1 MNALVLA
8 TTLSTFL
15 LSNISGAATADENT
29 PLLFQPSPTC
39 NVKSTKLD
47 VELSAAYLAYTV
59 NHLDISVT
67 YYRILNNIYRSAQN
81 ILKAID
87 EAFSQTNGTVFPL
100 KRDTMERQKTLVRKV
115 LVATSD
121 LLRPYQRTI
130 ALKRQQLRQLNC
142 QLDFSKWVTVKPG
155 KIPDDEQDSEIFSF
169 AQLDIET
176 KALTTCF
183 QSTKMDHVKRMIS
196 CLDEY
201 IKQLARIRTSYTD
214 QNDVNQKDQIR
225 RIERDIAQAACE
237 KGEFAALI
245 APSN

>member
-1 MNALVLA
+1 MNASVLA

-15 LSNISGAATADENT
+15 LSNISGAATADANT
-29 PLLFQPSPTC
+29 PLLFPPSPPC
-39 NVKSTKLD
+39 KVKPTKFD
-47 VELSAAYLAYTV
+47 ELSAAYLAYTV
-59 NHLDISVT
+59 KHLDISVT
-67 YYRILNNIYRSAQN
+67 YHRILENIFRSAQN
-81 ILKAID
+81 ILNAID
-87 EAFSQTNGTVFPL
+87 DAFSQTNGTVFPL
-100 KRDTMERQKTLVRKV
+100 KRDTMERQKTLVREI
-115 LVATSD
+115 LVATSG
-121 LLRPYQRTI
+121 LLRSYQDTI
-130 ALKRQQLRQLNC
+130 ASEKQKLRQLNC

-155 KIPDDEQDSEIFSF
+155 KIPDKEQASEIFSF

-183 QSTKMDHVKRMIS
+183 QSTKLDHVRRMIS

-214 QNDVNQKDQIR
+214 KNDVNQKDQIR

-237 KGEFAALI
+237 KGAFAALI